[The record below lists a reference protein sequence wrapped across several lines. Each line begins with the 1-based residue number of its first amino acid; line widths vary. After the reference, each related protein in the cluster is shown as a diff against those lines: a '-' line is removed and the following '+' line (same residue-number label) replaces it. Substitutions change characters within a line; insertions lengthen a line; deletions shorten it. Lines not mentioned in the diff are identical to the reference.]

1 MLRLA
6 AAKVVEI
13 VAEQEGMQTLD
24 VVLTAT
30 QQREL
35 ACFFTSGAVKCTPGE
50 RVLLNTTSVELGLGT
65 GGCHFVVARLD
76 SVESEADDL
85 YPTAWGHVMKMRYT
99 PLQLAVDSVEEQG
112 SPYHS
117 LFCDESVTLERTP
130 VVIGELHSMLP
141 AVALALKQLQPDCR
155 IAYVMPDG
163 ASLPIAFSQHVA
175 LLKQRGILAATVTT
189 GHAWGGDFDAV
200 NLHTG
205 LLAAKHLAAADVILC
220 MLGPGVV
227 GTGTKYGFSGM
238 QTAEAV
244 HAVSCLEGVPVFVP
258 RIGFTDPRERHLGMS
273 HHTRTVLKRFALA
286 PVLFG
291 VPRFGDHRDLLLAS
305 QEREDDLSRVHH
317 RLFSPAPDLE
327 TITRLQRGYPLMI
340 TTMGRDLTEEPSPL
354 QTCYIAA
361 QLALHVHSQ
370 RHLLNALPPGQDA
383 LAILAAS
390 WDSRP
395 SREA

>member
-6 AAKVVEI
+6 VAKVVEI
-13 VAEQEGMQTLD
+13 VAEREGMQTLD
-24 VVLTAT
+24 VVMTAT
-30 QQREL
+30 QQRES
-35 ACFFTSGAVKCTPGE
+35 ACFFTSGAVKCAPGE
-50 RVLLNTTSVELGLGT
+50 LVLLNTTSVELGLGT
-65 GGCHFVVARLD
+65 GGCHFVVARLNPD
-76 SVESEADDL
+76 ESRVDDL
-85 YPTAWGHVMKMRYT
+85 HPTAWGHVMKMRYT

-112 SPYHS
+112 SPHHS

-141 AVALALKQLQPDCR
+141 SVALAIKQLQPDCR
-155 IAYVMPDG
+155 IVYVMPDG
-163 ASLPIAFSQHVA
+163 ASLPIAFSRHVA
-175 LLKQRGILAATVTT
+175 LLKHRGILSATVTT

-227 GTGTKYGFSGM
+227 GTGTNYGFSGM

-244 HAVSCLEGVPVFVP
+244 HAASCLEGVPVFVP
-258 RIGFTDPRERHLGMS
+258 RIGFADPRERHHGMS

-286 PVLFG
+286 PVLYC
-291 VPRFGDHRDLLLAS
+291 VPRFGDHRDSLLAR
-305 QEREDDLSRVHH
+305 QEQADSLSRMHH
-317 RLFSPAPDLE
+317 RLLSPAPDVE
-327 TITRLQRGYPLMI
+327 TIARLQHGYPLTI

-354 QTCYIAA
+354 QTCYVAA
-361 QLALHVHSQ
+361 ELALHALVQ
-370 RHLLNALPPGQDA
+370 RHLLSVLPPGQDA